1 MITTP
6 LGFLR
11 QMDIEFSD
19 IEINIL
25 NGRGGEDI
33 VPLNRVNNKRMK
45 TLTIEIVSP
54 PDKENLVAEIWQD
67 DQMIAEINQEKE
79 TLELEIYIN
88 KTGKIKLEFNNFID
102 TLKKQ
107 KDTEWGITNFSLN
120 MTLIK
125 RQM

>member
-1 MITTP
+1 
-6 LGFLR
+6 
-11 QMDIEFSD
+11 
-19 IEINIL
+19 
-25 NGRGGEDI
+25 
-33 VPLNRVNNKRMK
+33 MK

-102 TLKKQ
+102 TLKKAKKILSGDNQ
-107 KDTEWGITNFSLN
+107 FLVKYDSYKETNVKAYKDNNTEKLDIGAWDDD
-120 MTLIK
+120 K
-125 RQM
+125 

>member
-45 TLTIEIVSP
+45 TLTI
-54 PDKENLVAEIWQD
+54 
-67 DQMIAEINQEKE
+67 
-79 TLELEIYIN
+79 
-88 KTGKIKLEFNNFID
+88 
-102 TLKKQ
+102 
-107 KDTEWGITNFSLN
+107 
-120 MTLIK
+120 
-125 RQM
+125 

>member
-33 VPLNRVNNKRMK
+33 VPLNRVNNKGMK

-67 DQMIAEINQEKE
+67 DQMIAEINQEEE
-79 TLELEIYIN
+79 TLELEIFIN
-88 KTGKIKLEFNNFID
+88 KTGKIKLDFNDFID
-102 TLKKQ
+102 TLKKA
-107 KDTEWGITNFSLN
+107 KKILSGG
-120 MTLIK
+120 
-125 RQM
+125 